1 MYTRYYAINRNG
13 ICWSYFRDTY
23 KEQNGARGFLKS
35 HLDFLNIIISGICI
49 FFSICTTVNCS
60 EFTKDISWNR
70 KFSEMRLQNDFS
82 PVWSITIQII
92 CAWYECMNTNSFF
105 FKLNL
110 TLIWQ
115 KTNNCVYSYDDTIC
129 KLIYV
134 AWFKNNQPYH
144 KRTN

>member
-1 MYTRYYAINRNG
+1 MCRGYDLETKLSSRN
-13 ICWSYFRDTY
+13 
-23 KEQNGARGFLKS
+23 
-35 HLDFLNIIISGICI
+35 
-49 FFSICTTVNCS
+49 FSITAWQFCFEIYWPLDCS
-60 EFTKDISWNR
+60 EITKNISWNR
-70 KFSEMRLQNDFS
+70 FLKCDYKMILVQFGVSQYRS
-82 PVWSITIQII
+82 YV

-144 KRTN
+144 KRTLKFCFVYEFVRYT